1 MPKII
6 PIDHLFPYIGGKKV
20 LRPYIVPMIP
30 GDISTYV
37 EPFFGGGA
45 IYFARERWAPCEII
59 NDLNDEIINLYRVVK
74 ERGEEF
80 AREFNFVFSSR
91 SFFNRMRDFTP
102 PRNCEYFQAFKTL
115 YLLNF
120 CFGARIVNPSYA
132 PRNLSSVEAIQSRI
146 IAISKRLQKTNI
158 ECLDY
163 SVLLERYDKP
173 DVFFYLLRRNTIT
186 KPGALT
192 TKGWPGC

>member
-102 PRNCEYFQAFKTL
+102 PPE
-115 YLLNF
+115 
-120 CFGARIVNPSYA
+120 
-132 PRNLSSVEAIQSRI
+132 
-146 IAISKRLQKTNI
+146 IASIFRHLKHCI
-158 ECLDY
+158 Y
-163 SVLLERYDKP
+163 
-173 DVFFYLLRRNTIT
+173 
-186 KPGALT
+186 
-192 TKGWPGC
+192 